1 MSHDR
6 EICLQRAGQRD
17 PFGRPRPPCDAV
29 SAVGV
34 GILFYILASETI
46 GFILCAF
53 IILAASKQRR
63 IRASFQRA

>member
-1 MSHDR
+1 MMAAIDR
-6 EICLQRAGQRD
+6 RWGPEGIYRSLVAA
-17 PFGRPRPPCDAV
+17 RPGFF
-29 SAVGV
+29 GV

>member
-1 MSHDR
+1 VSHDR
-6 EICLQRAGQRD
+6 EICLQRAGQRAST
-17 PFGRPRPPCDAV
+17 RPPCDDV